1 MKKMI
6 EMSKSWI
13 VGGKLKKNYYCGVV
27 SMLTFMIFLNSMV
40 FTEKIKRY
48 RVEEDGSKS

>member
-1 MKKMI
+1 MI

-13 VGGKLKKNYYCGVV
+13 AGGKLKNSYYYGVI

-48 RVEEDGSKS
+48 RVEEDGNKS